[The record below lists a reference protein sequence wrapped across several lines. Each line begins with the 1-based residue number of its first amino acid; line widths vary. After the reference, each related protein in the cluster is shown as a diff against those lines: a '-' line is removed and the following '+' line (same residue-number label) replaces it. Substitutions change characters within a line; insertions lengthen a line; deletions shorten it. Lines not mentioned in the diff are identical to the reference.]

1 MNPTKSKKHSEQKT
15 FKTIHKDLETK
26 EVIDTKNAASCVELW
41 PMRALITAK
50 TTPTSILTGA
60 EVQAIAKSHFAA
72 SSGSSHAVPLR
83 PSEQL
88 FFLVVL

>member
-1 MNPTKSKKHSEQKT
+1 
-15 FKTIHKDLETK
+15 
-26 EVIDTKNAASCVELW
+26 
-41 PMRALITAK
+41 MRALITAK
-50 TTPTSILTGA
+50 TTPTSIRTGA

-88 FFLVVL
+88 FFKLLDKLPLFIWVGFCMDKWIFCDI